1 MMDASWVKARFA
13 AARSIAPGLT
23 MAALIAMA
31 AQFLSDHYGA
41 PVMLMAILLGIPF
54 HFMTEVP
61 RMAEGIT
68 FAARWLLRF
77 GVALLGL
84 RVSVDMVQAVGWE
97 FLAFLVL
104 AVAITIVG
112 SIATARLFG
121 RERLFGFLTGG
132 AVAICGASAAMAI
145 SSILPK
151 RPEAER
157 DLVFTV
163 ISVTLLSTVAMILY
177 PILASALGLSEHE
190 TGLFLGAT
198 IHDVAQVVGAGFSVS
213 EETGELAT
221 LVKLLRVTL
230 LAPVVLIGSLLLR
243 GNVPEGSKRPPLLPG
258 FVVVFLV
265 LAALNS
271 LQLVPA
277 DLGPPAAK
285 LSSAALVTAVAA
297 VGMNTSLAQLRD
309 VGASSTAMIAGQ
321 TVFLAGLVLL
331 GLWLFR

>member
-1 MMDASWVKARFA
+1 MADAS
-13 AARSIAPGLT
+13 P
-23 MAALIAMA
+23 
-31 AQFLSDHYGA
+31 
-41 PVMLMAILLGIPF
+41 
-54 HFMTEVP
+54 
-61 RMAEGIT
+61 
-68 FAARWLLRF
+68 
-77 GVALLGL
+77 
-84 RVSVDMVQAVGWE
+84 
-97 FLAFLVL
+97 
-104 AVAITIVG
+104 
-112 SIATARLFG
+112 
-121 RERLFGFLTGG
+121 
-132 AVAICGASAAMAI
+132 
-145 SSILPK
+145 ILPK

-271 LQLVPA
+271 MQLVPA
-277 DLGPPAAK
+277 DLGPPAAR

-297 VGMNTSLAQLRD
+297 VGMKTSLAQLRD

-331 GLWLFR
+331 GLWFF

>member
-1 MMDASWVKARFA
+1 MDTSWIKARFA

-54 HFMTEVP
+54 HFMTEDP
-61 RMAEGIT
+61 RMADGIT

-230 LAPVVLIGSLLLR
+230 LAPVVLIGSFLLR
-243 GNVPEGSKRPPLLPG
+243 GTVPAGAKRPPLLPG

-277 DLGPPAAK
+277 ELSTPAAK

-297 VGMNTSLAQLRD
+297 VGMKTSLAQLRD

-331 GLWLFR
+331 GVCVFR

>member
-1 MMDASWVKARFA
+1 MDTSWIKARFA

-54 HFMTEVP
+54 HFMTEDP
-61 RMAEGIT
+61 RMADGIT

-84 RVSVDMVQAVGWE
+84 RVSVGMVQAVGWE

-104 AVAITIVG
+104 AVAITIIL
-112 SIATARLFG
+112 SIATANLFG

-151 RPEAER
+151 RPESER

-177 PILASALGLSEHE
+177 PILASALGLSGHE

-243 GNVPEGSKRPPLLPG
+243 GNVPAGAKRPPLLPG

-271 LQLVPA
+271 LQLVPDA
-277 DLGPPAAK
+277 VTAPAAK

-297 VGMNTSLAQLRD
+297 VGMKTSLAQLRD

-321 TVFLAGLVLL
+321 TVFLAGMVLA
-331 GLWLFR
+331 GLWVLG

>member
-1 MMDASWVKARFA
+1 MDQGWISARYA
-13 AARSIAPGLT
+13 VARNIAPGLT

-54 HFMTEVP
+54 HFMTEDP
-61 RMAEGIT
+61 RMSQGIT
-68 FAARWLLRF
+68 FASRWLLRF

-84 RVSVDMVQAVGWE
+84 RVSVEMVLAVGWE
-97 FLAFLVL
+97 FLGFLVL
-104 AVAITIVG
+104 AVGMTIILSVL
-112 SIATARLFG
+112 TARFFG
-121 RERLFGFLTGG
+121 RDRMFGFLTGG

-151 RPEAER
+151 RAEAER

-177 PILASALGLSEHE
+177 PILASALGLSEHD

-230 LAPVVLIGSLLLR
+230 LAPVVLIGSILLR
-243 GNVPEGSKRPPLLPG
+243 SSLPKGAKRPPLLPS
-258 FVVVFLV
+258 FVVVFLI

-271 LQLVPA
+271 FQLVPA
-277 DLGPPAAK
+277 AITAPAAK

-297 VGMNTSLAQLRD
+297 VGMKTSLAQLRE
-309 VGASSTAMIAGQ
+309 VGASSTAMIGLQ
-321 TVFLAGLVLL
+321 TVFLAALVLVAL
-331 GLWLFR
+331 

>member
-1 MMDASWVKARFA
+1 MDQGWISARYA
-13 AARSIAPGLT
+13 VARNIAPGLT

-54 HFMTEVP
+54 HFMTEDP
-61 RMAEGIT
+61 RMSEGIT
-68 FAARWLLRF
+68 FASRWLLRF

-84 RVSVDMVQAVGWE
+84 RVSVEMVLAVGWE
-97 FLAFLVL
+97 FLGFLVL
-104 AVAITIVG
+104 AVGMTIILSVL
-112 SIATARLFG
+112 TARFFG
-121 RERLFGFLTGG
+121 RDRMFGFLTGG

-151 RPEAER
+151 RAEAER

-177 PILASALGLSEHE
+177 PILASALGLSEHD

-230 LAPVVLIGSLLLR
+230 LAPVVLIGSILLR
-243 GNVPEGSKRPPLLPG
+243 SSVPKGAKRPPLLPS
-258 FVVVFLV
+258 FVVVFLI

-271 LQLVPA
+271 FQLVPA
-277 DLGPPAAK
+277 AITAPAAK

-297 VGMNTSLAQLRD
+297 VGMKTSLAQLRE
-309 VGASSTAMIAGQ
+309 VGASSTAMIGLQ
-321 TVFLAGLVLL
+321 TVFLAALVLVAL
-331 GLWLFR
+331 

>member
-1 MMDASWVKARFA
+1 MDQGWISARYA
-13 AARSIAPGLT
+13 VARNIAPGLT

-54 HFMTEVP
+54 HFMTEDP
-61 RMAEGIT
+61 RMSQGIT
-68 FAARWLLRF
+68 FASRWLLRF

-84 RVSVDMVQAVGWE
+84 RVSVEMVLAVGWE
-97 FLAFLVL
+97 FLGFLVL
-104 AVAITIVG
+104 AVGATIILSVL
-112 SIATARLFG
+112 TARFFG
-121 RERLFGFLTGG
+121 RDRMFGFLTGG

-151 RPEAER
+151 RAEAER

-177 PILASALGLSEHE
+177 PILASALGLSEHD

-230 LAPVVLIGSLLLR
+230 LAPVVLIGSILLR
-243 GNVPEGSKRPPLLPG
+243 SSVPKGAKRPPLLPS
-258 FVVVFLV
+258 FVVVFLI

-271 LQLVPA
+271 FQLVPA
-277 DLGPPAAK
+277 AITAPAAK

-297 VGMNTSLAQLRD
+297 VGMKTSLAQLRE
-309 VGASSTAMIAGQ
+309 VGASSTAMIGLQ
-321 TVFLAGLVLL
+321 TVFLAALVLVAL
-331 GLWLFR
+331 